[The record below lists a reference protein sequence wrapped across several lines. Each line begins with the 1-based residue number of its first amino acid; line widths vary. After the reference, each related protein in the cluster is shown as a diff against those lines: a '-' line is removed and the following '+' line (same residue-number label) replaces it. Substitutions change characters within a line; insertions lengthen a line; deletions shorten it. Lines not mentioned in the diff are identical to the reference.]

1 MKNTGIS
8 KVIKISKKIILITL
22 IVVAVIWIYK
32 MIFTTNVSYD
42 NLTRITNVKEMVR
55 LNSLKVMD
63 EFVYKDTIDNV
74 GVVYNIKAN
83 IIIGFD
89 LDSLK
94 YKETDGGLEIELPNT
109 NVISIY
115 SEGEDLLDNYD
126 ITYGDFFGEP
136 DINSKQWQIIRS
148 NIKEYIKQEVIN
160 KGYVQTSRKNA
171 LENLAK
177 LCHALKGNVTV
188 IDKEPETSNI
198 IWKEDNMNITY

>member
-22 IVVAVIWIYK
+22 IVVAVIWVYK

-63 EFVYKDTIDNV
+63 EFVYKDTIDDV

-94 YKETDGGLEIELPNT
+94 YKDSVSLSVSEASLP
-109 NVISIY
+109 
-115 SEGEDLLDNYD
+115 
-126 ITYGDFFGEP
+126 
-136 DINSKQWQIIRS
+136 
-148 NIKEYIKQEVIN
+148 
-160 KGYVQTSRKNA
+160 
-171 LENLAK
+171 
-177 LCHALKGNVTV
+177 
-188 IDKEPETSNI
+188 
-198 IWKEDNMNITY
+198 